1 MNLILGAIAGDI
13 AGEPYEFGNNRNP
26 DAPLFTPQ
34 STFTDDTIL
43 TVAVMKICLSNDF
56 STENIADTMADF
68 ARRYPSS
75 YGVRFRQWILDKTP
89 YGSLGN
95 GAAMRI
101 SPVYYLKKTLSE
113 KIEIAERITNVSHNH
128 EESIKWVTALVRL
141 AEHLQTDRNF
151 DIRGFMKN
159 EYGTNLTNVKYLRE
173 NYEYSEKIQN
183 TVPESITI
191 LNDSKNFSDVLKNSI
206 SIGGDADTIAAIA
219 GGVAEII
226 YPIDTEIKEKVFRKL
241 PEEFKKIV
249 REFSE
254 ALATMRL

>member
-101 SPVYYLKKTLSE
+101 SPVYYLKKTLPE

-141 AEHLQTDRNF
+141 AEHLKTDKDF
-151 DIRGFMKN
+151 DIQGFMKN

-173 NYEYSEKIQN
+173 NYEYS
-183 TVPESITI
+183 
-191 LNDSKNFSDVLKNSI
+191 
-206 SIGGDADTIAAIA
+206 
-219 GGVAEII
+219 
-226 YPIDTEIKEKVFRKL
+226 
-241 PEEFKKIV
+241 
-249 REFSE
+249 
-254 ALATMRL
+254 

>member
-101 SPVYYLKKTLSE
+101 SPVYYLKKTLPE

-141 AEHLQTDRNF
+141 AEHLKTDRNF

-191 LNDSKNFSDVLKNSI
+191 LNDSNDFWEVLKNSI

-226 YPIDTEIKEKVFRKL
+226 YPIDTETREKVFRKL

-254 ALATMRL
+254 EFATMRL